1 MNTPIPDQSV
11 YARLAYVPLGLFV
24 LTWFMRAG
32 MVADGPSASLL
43 SVDLLALA
51 MAALVCWLGGEFG
64 TPREAPIARRRDRRE
79 RRERHRA
86 QLTHKTV

>member
-1 MNTPIPDQSV
+1 MNTPSHDQSV

-24 LTWFMRAG
+24 LTLFMRASV
-32 MVADGPSASLL
+32 VADGPSASLL
-43 SVDLLALA
+43 SVDLLSLA

-64 TPREAPIARRRDRRE
+64 APREAPIARRRDRRD
-79 RRERHRA
+79 RRQRHRA